1 MFYFNRSASSQR
13 LFGVSS
19 WEIIISSDKMRFQLL
34 SNVLHHCVIAYS
46 SARTRSLWVYS
57 SWVFVNLIAVLF
69 CIPSHI
75 IQFNA
80 HLYSPMLSVQLAHS
94 GVFKSAYPCSS
105 ELAASFGTGM
115 NVTLLILVFGIHI
128 NLYTIQ
134 SGLACISL
142 SLSGRIQG
150 YLKTRSMASI
160 DALCVRWLSNC
171 IVDLGFCSCLSS
183 LGLVG
188 IKVCLIS

>member
-1 MFYFNRSASSQR
+1 MLYFNRSASSQR
-13 LFGVSS
+13 LFGISS

-34 SNVLHHCVIAYS
+34 SNVVHHCVIAYP
-46 SARTRSLWVYS
+46 SARIRSLWVYS

-80 HLYSPMLSVQLAHS
+80 HLYSPVLSVQLAHS
-94 GVFKSAYPCSS
+94 GVFQSAYPCSS
-105 ELAASFGTGM
+105 KLAASFGIGM

-134 SGLACISL
+134 SGLACMAL

-150 YLKTRSMASI
+150 HLKTRSMASM

-171 IVDLGFCSCLSS
+171 IVDLGSCSYFSS